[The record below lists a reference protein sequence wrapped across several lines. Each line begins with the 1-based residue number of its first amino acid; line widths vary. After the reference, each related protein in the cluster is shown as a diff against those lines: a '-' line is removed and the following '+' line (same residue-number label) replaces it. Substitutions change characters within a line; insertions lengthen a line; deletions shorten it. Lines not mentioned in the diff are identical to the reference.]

1 MTEIIFCVGVFIL
14 VLALY
19 LSYSQTRRIY
29 KEQNE
34 LIESLRG
41 ESRFL
46 LKEHRRDIELLDWAD
61 EAGHY
66 DARFESIRE
75 ELRSAMEKDN
85 AKTTR

>member
-1 MTEIIFCVGVFIL
+1 MTEVLFFVFVFIL

-19 LSYSQTRRIY
+19 LSYSQTRKIY
-29 KEQNE
+29 KEQNQ

-61 EAGHY
+61 KVGHY
-66 DARFESIRE
+66 DARFESIRA
-75 ELRSAMEKDN
+75 ELRSAMEKDGQEI
-85 AKTTR
+85 